1 MILFNFQVAKY
12 GMSERIGPMYVPDEQ
27 QDNYSGE
34 KPYSNSLDNIID
46 VECRQLIQSAYF
58 KAEKILKTNND
69 KLKKLAEELLKN
81 ESLNYE
87 QVVELIGPPKNEAAK
102 KKIDSVEFEQSLND
116 LTSKADEKP

>member
-1 MILFNFQVAKY
+1 
-12 GMSERIGPMYVPDEQ
+12 MSERIGPMYVPDEQ

-87 QVVELIGPPKNEAAK
+87 QVVELIGPPKNEAAR